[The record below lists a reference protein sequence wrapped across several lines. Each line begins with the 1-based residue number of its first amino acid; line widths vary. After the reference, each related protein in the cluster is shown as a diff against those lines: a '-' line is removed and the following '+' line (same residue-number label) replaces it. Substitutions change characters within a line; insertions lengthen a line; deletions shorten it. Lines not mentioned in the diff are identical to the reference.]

1 MKSVL
6 AGLIALAATAVFAN
20 EPVDELQL
28 SAEARRPDLVRGT
41 VDLKVGLAVPA
52 AAADVE
58 VLVLDA
64 TRSPW
69 PGVERVD
76 ATTLRIPVGKPGIHE
91 ILVEATATVGG
102 RTLRTETSLR
112 VPFGVADAIVDDG
125 EVAVFSMEPRR

>member
-41 VDLKVGLAVPA
+41 VDLKVGVAVPA
-52 AAADVE
+52 SAADLE

-76 ATTLRIPVGKPGIHE
+76 ASTLRIPVGKAGIHE
-91 ILVEATATVGG
+91 ILIEATATICG
-102 RTLRTETSLR
+102 RAVRTETALR
-112 VPFGVADAIVDDG
+112 VPFGVADPIVDDG
-125 EVAVFSMEPRR
+125 EVAVFAMEPAR